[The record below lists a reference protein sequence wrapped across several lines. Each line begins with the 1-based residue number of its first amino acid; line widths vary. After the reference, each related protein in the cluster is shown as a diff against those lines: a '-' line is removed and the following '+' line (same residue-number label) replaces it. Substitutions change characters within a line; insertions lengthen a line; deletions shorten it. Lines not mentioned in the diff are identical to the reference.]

1 MDIWVIRSY
10 IRNQISGIISIF
22 NFISYE
28 INIKPKK
35 QIGILTDPILHS
47 KIEKDEEFVYE
58 RTNAKQTYE
67 VLKIYNV
74 IYNFIIL
81 IFLTNTYFK
90 LL

>member
-10 IRNQISGIISIF
+10 IRNLVSGIISIF

-28 INIKPKK
+28 KIIKPKK
-35 QIGILTDPILHS
+35 QLGVLTDPILHS
-47 KIEKDEEFVYE
+47 KIEKDEDFVYE
-58 RTNAKQTYE
+58 RTNAKQIYE

-81 IFLTNTYFK
+81 IYSTNTYF
-90 LL
+90 